1 MSLRSDTMKKDILKL
16 TLPSKPDY
24 ISVARLTSSA
34 IANKIGFNID
44 DIEDIKVSIAEACIN
59 ALTKSQYINI
69 QFEIR
74 DDRFIMKVENVSTEE
89 QLDIENKEM
98 ELGILIIKSL
108 MDEVKFSEEGVEMI
122 KYIEDGNI

>member
-1 MSLRSDTMKKDILKL
+1 MKKDILKL

-59 ALTKSQYINI
+59 ALTKSPYINI

>member
-1 MSLRSDTMKKDILKL
+1 MQ
-16 TLPSKPDY
+16 
-24 ISVARLTSSA
+24 
-34 IANKIGFNID
+34 
-44 DIEDIKVSIAEACIN
+44 IKVSIAEACIN

-122 KYIEDGNI
+122 KYIEDGNK

>member
-1 MSLRSDTMKKDILKL
+1 
-16 TLPSKPDY
+16 
-24 ISVARLTSSA
+24 
-34 IANKIGFNID
+34 
-44 DIEDIKVSIAEACIN
+44 
-59 ALTKSQYINI
+59 
-69 QFEIR
+69 
-74 DDRFIMKVENVSTEE
+74 MKVENVSTEE